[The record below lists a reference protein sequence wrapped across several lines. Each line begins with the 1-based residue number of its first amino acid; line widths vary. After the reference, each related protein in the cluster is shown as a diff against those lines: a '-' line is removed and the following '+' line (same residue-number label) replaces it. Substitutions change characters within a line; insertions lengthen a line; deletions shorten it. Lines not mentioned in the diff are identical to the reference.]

1 MYKVIPAIL
10 ATNIADFKEKHELL
24 SSFSDEIQI
33 DIADGEFVDNKT
45 VTLEEIENLKEDK
58 IYEIH
63 LMVSNPLEYLEEC
76 QRLKI
81 KRAAFHSEIKSDV
94 EEVINKIKKYNFEVV
109 LAVNPETKITDI
121 EMHIRNI
128 DRILLMSV
136 EPGFGGQKLIRSVLG
151 KAKKLR
157 EKYPDLIIEMDG
169 GINIGNI
176 QDVFESRVNVAIVG
190 SGILK
195 AGDPK
200 REWKKL
206 LTVSKKLNIKNQISK

>member
-1 MYKVIPAIL
+1 MIQNTKKIIPAIL
-10 ATNIADFKEKHELL
+10 ATNIADFKEKYELL

-45 VTLEEIENLKEDK
+45 VTLEEIENLEKDK

-63 LMVSNPLEYLEEC
+63 LMVNNPLEYLEEC
-76 QRLKI
+76 RRLAV
-81 KRAAFHSEIKSDV
+81 KRIAFHSEIKSDL
-94 EEVINKIKKYNFEVV
+94 EKIINKIKKHNFEVV
-109 LAVNPETKITDI
+109 LALNPETKIIDI
-121 EMHIRNI
+121 EMYIKDV

-136 EPGFGGQKLIRSVLG
+136 EPGFGGQKLIKSVLD
-151 KAKKLR
+151 KAKRLR

-176 QDVFESRVNVAIVG
+176 QNIFESGVNVAIVG

-195 AGDPK
+195 ARDP
-200 REWKKL
+200 RGEWEELVKYQK
-206 LTVSKKLNIKNQISK
+206 